1 MNIAVYC
8 ASRPGHDP
16 AFARDACEVG
26 RWIGGHGHTLVY
38 GGSHTGLMG
47 QVASGCLDAGGEVIG
62 VIPEIPELMARK
74 NPLLSRVIVT
84 RDMAD
89 RRSEMIRLADG
100 FIALPGGLGTF
111 DEVTEV
117 LSLKSLD
124 LVKGKVAFFDT
135 LGYYA
140 KLKDAFRSIL
150 EHGFGEEAY
159 FSQVGVVSS
168 VEELESFFN
177 AE

>member
-8 ASRPGHDP
+8 ASRPGNDP
-16 AFARDACEVG
+16 AFSEDAYKVG
-26 RWIGGHGHTLVY
+26 RWIGEHGHTLVY
-38 GGSHTGLMG
+38 GGSFTGLMG
-47 QVASGCLDAGGEVIG
+47 RVASGCLDAGGEVIG
-62 VIPEIPELMARK
+62 VIPEIDELVARQ
-74 NPLLSRVIVT
+74 NPRLSRVIFT
-84 RDMAD
+84 KDMAD
-89 RRSEMIRLADG
+89 RRSEMIRLSDG

-150 EHGFGEEAY
+150 DNGFGEPAY
-159 FSQVGVVSS
+159 FSQVGFLNST
-168 VEELESFFN
+168 EELDAFFRI
-177 AE
+177 

>member
-8 ASRPGHDP
+8 ASRPGNDP
-16 AFARDACEVG
+16 AFARDAYEVG
-26 RWIGGHGHTLVY
+26 SWIGKHGHTLVY
-38 GGSHTGLMG
+38 GGSFTGLMG

-62 VIPEIPELMARK
+62 VIPRIDELVARQ
-74 NPLLSRVIVT
+74 NPRLSRVIFT
-84 RDMAD
+84 KDMAD
-89 RRSEMIRLADG
+89 RRSEMIRLSDG

-135 LGYYA
+135 LNYYSQ
-140 KLKDAFRSIL
+140 LRSAFEAIL
-150 EHGFGEEAY
+150 EHGFGEKEY
-159 FSQVGVVSS
+159 FSQVGFVNS
-168 VEELESFFN
+168 VEALEAFFMS
-177 AE
+177 

>member
-8 ASRPGHDP
+8 ASRPGNDP
-16 AFARDACEVG
+16 AFARDAYKVG
-26 RWIGGHGHTLVY
+26 SWIGARGHTLVY
-38 GGSHTGLMG
+38 GGSDTGLMG

-84 RDMAD
+84 GDMAD

-100 FIALPGGLGTF
+100 FIALPGGLGTL

-124 LVKGKVAFFDT
+124 LVKGRVAFLDT

-140 KLKDAFRSIL
+140 KLKAAFQSIL
-150 EHGFGEEAY
+150 DRGFGEAAY
-159 FSQVGVVSS
+159 FSQVGFLSGA
-168 VEELESFFN
+168 EELESFFGG
-177 AE
+177 E

>member
-1 MNIAVYC
+1 M
-8 ASRPGHDP
+8 
-16 AFARDACEVG
+16 G
-26 RWIGGHGHTLVY
+26 R
-38 GGSHTGLMG
+38 
-47 QVASGCLDAGGEVIG
+47 VASGCLDAGGEVIG
-62 VIPEIPELMARK
+62 VIPEIDELVARQ
-74 NPLLSRVIVT
+74 NPRLSRVIFT
-84 RDMAD
+84 KDMAD
-89 RRSEMIRLADG
+89 RRSEMIRLSDG

-150 EHGFGEEAY
+150 DNGFGEPAY
-159 FSQVGVVSS
+159 FSQVGFLNST
-168 VEELESFFN
+168 EELDAFFRI
-177 AE
+177 